1 MRVPVERLEGSG
13 LRRTTM
19 TQAIMTIERAVN
31 ELDAKSLKATRG
43 VRLALGFGIVAAAYA
58 LIVVEGLHGVI

>member
-1 MRVPVERLEGSG
+1 
-13 LRRTTM
+13 M

-31 ELDAKSLKATRG
+31 SLEAKSLRATRG

-58 LIVVEGLHGVI
+58 AVIVEGLHGVI

>member
-31 ELDAKSLKATRG
+31 ELDAKSL
-43 VRLALGFGIVAAAYA
+43 
-58 LIVVEGLHGVI
+58 